1 MVYYQTTSKLHVHY
15 HVSAFGVNNKVTGL
29 KLIHNDI
36 DSIEKRS
43 SEKYWGLTVLTNF
56 TSSYSSK
63 SWKSRSS
70 PNSSESC
77 FSVHLQ
83 LEKLL
88 AEVRTATLE
97 GRINLIPVCF
107 FVFNKWDQV
116 PEKEVNE
123 VQNHVIRKLKKC
135 WPGLDPKS
143 QITYVSTK
151 HASVAQKHGI
161 ITKEFFDLMSGMR
174 SMILKSIK
182 ARIEM
187 HWK

>member
-1 MVYYQTTSKLHVHY
+1 M
-15 HVSAFGVNNKVTGL
+15 
-29 KLIHNDI
+29 
-36 DSIEKRS
+36 
-43 SEKYWGLTVLTNF
+43 
-56 TSSYSSK
+56 
-63 SWKSRSS
+63 
-70 PNSSESC
+70 
-77 FSVHLQ
+77 
-83 LEKLL
+83 
-88 AEVRTATLE
+88 TLE
-97 GRINLIPVCF
+97 GQEESVSSQCALFVC
-107 FVFNKWDQV
+107 NKWDQV
-116 PEKEVNE
+116 PENEVNE

>member
-1 MVYYQTTSKLHVHY
+1 M
-15 HVSAFGVNNKVTGL
+15 
-29 KLIHNDI
+29 
-36 DSIEKRS
+36 
-43 SEKYWGLTVLTNF
+43 
-56 TSSYSSK
+56 
-63 SWKSRSS
+63 
-70 PNSSESC
+70 
-77 FSVHLQ
+77 
-83 LEKLL
+83 
-88 AEVRTATLE
+88 TLE
-97 GRINLIPVCF
+97 GQEESVSSQCALFVC
-107 FVFNKWDQV
+107 NKWDQV
-116 PEKEVNE
+116 PEREVNE
-123 VQNHVIRKLKKC
+123 VQDHVIRKLKKC